1 MQEHRRK
8 GTKQILIS
16 SFGYFFNTVALASS
30 SEGVAAPITIKC
42 SLRILL
48 KVLHAPFVR
57 LIHLALGSHLKVE
70 LKAIKI
76 KIKED
81 NHEEV
86 TVWGFE
92 ERFFAVKDKQM
103 KDIFDG

>member
-1 MQEHRRK
+1 M
-8 GTKQILIS
+8 
-16 SFGYFFNTVALASS
+16 
-30 SEGVAAPITIKC
+30 AAPITIKC

-70 LKAIKI
+70 LKATIKI
-76 KIKED
+76 KINED

-86 TVWGFE
+86 TAWGFE